1 MQTVHTHY
9 LDDSHE
15 MISDEELKFW
25 SEYPIKGLGD
35 FYTDFGDECPAN
47 LASPSWHKGAVAEAG
62 LSE

>member
-1 MQTVHTHY
+1 MQTVLASY

-25 SEYPIKGLGD
+25 SEYPVEGLGD

-47 LASPSWHKGAVAEAG
+47 LTSPYWH
-62 LSE
+62 